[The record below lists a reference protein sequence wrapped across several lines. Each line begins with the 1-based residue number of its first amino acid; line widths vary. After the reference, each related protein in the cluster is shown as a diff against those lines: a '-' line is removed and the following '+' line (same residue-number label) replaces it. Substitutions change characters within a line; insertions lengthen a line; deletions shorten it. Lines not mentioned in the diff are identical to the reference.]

1 MFIFHMVMTIL
12 ILGCKY
18 FIRILSVIFRMTK
31 TAFKT
36 LTVGFISLS

>member
-1 MFIFHMVMTIL
+1 MFIFYMGMTIL

-18 FIRILSVIFRMTK
+18 FVRILSVIFGMTK
-31 TAFKT
+31 TAFET